1 MKKNKK
7 TDFFAKDF
15 LENGG
20 KLEDVPKNNI
30 HYKKIEELE
39 KIKTIIKLKYKI
51 NEHDINW
58 KIIYNFLKN
67 ENNMVDINLDSD
79 DLYNVLNKYKLNQL
93 INLLQECK

>member
-1 MKKNKK
+1 
-7 TDFFAKDF
+7 
-15 LENGG
+15 
-20 KLEDVPKNNI
+20 
-30 HYKKIEELE
+30 
-39 KIKTIIKLKYKI
+39 
-51 NEHDINW
+51 NW

>member
-58 KIIYNFLKN
+58 
-67 ENNMVDINLDSD
+67 
-79 DLYNVLNKYKLNQL
+79 
-93 INLLQECK
+93 